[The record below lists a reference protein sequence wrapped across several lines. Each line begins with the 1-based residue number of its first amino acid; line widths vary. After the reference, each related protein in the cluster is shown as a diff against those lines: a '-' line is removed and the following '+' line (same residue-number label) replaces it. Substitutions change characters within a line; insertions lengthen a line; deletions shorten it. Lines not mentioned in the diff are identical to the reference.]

1 MAKILIAGLNP
12 AWQQLFTVPG
22 LRIDHV
28 NRAQAF
34 VELASGKG
42 LNVAKIL
49 AARGH
54 DVSLWQVLAGSTGQR
69 ILEDCQRRGIRSLH
83 VVVEGET
90 RVCTTL
96 LDGPQ
101 TTEVIAPFVLD
112 EDPSDRMLALLPNES
127 FDAILVCGT
136 VPAGMNQGVGAA
148 LTSRVHTPLVIWDSV
163 AGLSPDSLARVDWLK
178 VNAEEYR
185 TLAPLVAASARA
197 PALLI
202 TDGARPATVQTKDA
216 AHEAGM
222 ACTLPPLED
231 LVNPI
236 GAGDTVTAM
245 LAHGLLSG
253 LDPRDA
259 AAKALAA
266 AAASCLNVLPAVWDE
281 HDAARIEANLTW
293 SNRKRV

>member
-1 MAKILIAGLNP
+1 
-12 AWQQLFTVPG
+12 
-22 LRIDHV
+22 
-28 NRAQAF
+28 
-34 VELASGKG
+34 
-42 LNVAKIL
+42 
-49 AARGH
+49 
-54 DVSLWQVLAGSTGQR
+54 
-69 ILEDCQRRGIRSLH
+69 
-83 VVVEGET
+83 
-90 RVCTTL
+90 
-96 LDGPQ
+96 
-101 TTEVIAPFVLD
+101 
-112 EDPSDRMLALLPNES
+112 
-127 FDAILVCGT
+127 
-136 VPAGMNQGVGAA
+136 
-148 LTSRVHTPLVIWDSV
+148 
-163 AGLSPDSLARVDWLK
+163 LK